1 MPIETILEETL
12 ETTLEIKTETLNDPF
27 GENNLSTP
35 SHIIQENNQ
44 TVVVPKQKKKKGPKF
59 IISGELKKRLK
70 KLIAESQNENA
81 INVATSILEL
91 KNEPE
96 SGYNYLGLSNSDY
109 SKISYLDNARIEKFK
124 DITKEELVIDN
135 NSKIYNIWTRL
146 DGSIRT
152 EEIKTY
158 SKNVKRPFVLATL
171 KEALGEDL
179 HPNFRAE
186 LEGTRDKLK
195 DRTIRPFI
203 EVDGERIYSIHAY
216 VAKFDPTYYSQMVND
231 FDFGRSHNKLAYD
244 SRRITFGLSSYQLEN
259 KKYCKIG
266 PHYYYSTNAY
276 YVKPSVIQVSK
287 LWDSNVRYHTK
298 VGKIVRKIFPNMFN
312 DIEITDFSEEY
323 RKLIVVNKAGGSYL
337 EVSGQEIAEAY
348 LEENAKTSG
357 TLGNSCMRY
366 NKCQSY
372 FKIYTENSFCKLG
385 ILKSRDKI
393 AARALLWEVE
403 GKIYYD
409 RIYYSDN
416 DSNYLLENIF
426 ISKGYTK
433 IYGGDQHIKIPIS
446 KEVFDSYE
454 RYPYLDTF
462 CYYDLCN
469 EVLTN
474 YEPENYHSMRRTD
487 GHLNNHYRE
496 TCAECGERVTED
508 DYAAVTMGD
517 HNGEI
522 LCNDCGTWTSNDE
535 YILRHD
541 LVVTYDSQYY
551 HTEEVVELFNG
562 EYAYRHDSDM
572 EIYENN
578 WGYFIPSHHEYIKIE
593 GLYYHPEDSE
603 AEELLEAQKEQE
615 NEEQTN

>member
-1 MPIETILEETL
+1 MPIETILEPIL
-12 ETTLEIKTETLNDPF
+12 EETLEIKTETLTDPF

-35 SHIIQENNQ
+35 SHIIQENN
-44 TVVVPKQKKKKGPKF
+44 VVVPKQKKVKRPKF

-70 KLIAESQNENA
+70 KLIAESDNENA
-81 INVATSILEL
+81 KHIATSILEL

-124 DITKEELVIDN
+124 DITKEELVINN
-135 NSKIYNIWTRL
+135 NSKIYNIWTSWN
-146 DGSIRT
+146 GST
-152 EEIKTY
+152 HTQEIKTY

-186 LEGTRDKLK
+186 LEGTRDRLK
-195 DRTIRPFI
+195 DGTIKPFI
-203 EVDGERIYSIHAY
+203 EVDGEKIYSIHAY
-216 VAKFDPTYYSQMVND
+216 VAKFDPTYYSQMVDD
-231 FDFGRSHNKLAYD
+231 FDSGRSYNKTAYD
-244 SRRITFGLSSYQLEN
+244 SRKIAFSFSSYQLEN

-266 PHYYYSTNAY
+266 PNYYYNTNSY
-276 YVKPSVIQVSK
+276 YIKPSVIQISK

-337 EVSGQEIAEAY
+337 EVSGQEIAESY

-366 NKCQSY
+366 DRCQSY

-403 GKIYYD
+403 GTIYYD

-426 ISKGYTK
+426 QSKGYTK
-433 IYGGDQHIKIPIS
+433 IYGSDKRLKFSIS

-454 RYPYLDTF
+454 KYPYLDTF

-474 YEPENYHSMRRTD
+474 YEPEDYYSMRRTD
-487 GHLNNHYRE
+487 GCLNNHYRE
-496 TCAECGERVTED
+496 TCVECGHTVSED
-508 DYAAVTMGD
+508 DYASITMGD

-522 LCNDCGTWTSNDE
+522 VCNDCGTWTSNDE
-535 YILRHD
+535 YILSQD
-541 LVVTYDSQYY
+541 LVTTYDDQYY
-551 HTEEVVELFNG
+551 HIEEVVELFNG
-562 EYAYRHDSDM
+562 EHAYAHDGDL
-572 EIYENN
+572 ETYENN
-578 WGYFIPSHHEYIKIE
+578 WGYFIPSHHDYIKIE

-603 AEELLEAQKEQE
+603 AEELLEKQE

>member
-1 MPIETILEETL
+1 MPVETILEPIL
-12 ETTLEIKTETLNDPF
+12 EETLEIKTETLTDPF

-35 SHIIQENNQ
+35 SHIIQENN
-44 TVVVPKQKKKKGPKF
+44 VVVPKQKKVKSPKF

-70 KLIAESQNENA
+70 KLIAESDNENA
-81 INVATSILEL
+81 KNVATSILEL

-135 NSKIYNIWTRL
+135 NSKIYNIWTSWN
-146 DGSIRT
+146 GST
-152 EEIKTY
+152 HTQEIKTY
-158 SKNVKRPFVLATL
+158 SKNVKRPFVLAPL

-179 HPNFRAE
+179 HPNFKAE

-195 DRTIRPFI
+195 DGIIQPFI
-203 EVDGERIYSIHAY
+203 EVNGEKIYSIHAY

-231 FDFGRSHNKLAYD
+231 FDYGRSHNPIGYD
-244 SRRITFGLSSYQLEN
+244 SRKITFSFSSYQLEN
-259 KKYCKIG
+259 KKYCKIS
-266 PHYYYSTNAY
+266 PNFYYSTNGY
-276 YVKPSVIQVSK
+276 YVKPSVIQISK

-298 VGKIVRKIFPNMFN
+298 VGKIVRKIFPNIFN

-337 EVSGQEIAEAY
+337 EVSGEEIAEAY
-348 LEENAKTSG
+348 LDENAKTSG
-357 TLGNSCMRY
+357 SLGNSCMRY
-366 NKCQSY
+366 SRCQSY

-403 GKIYYD
+403 GTIYYD
-409 RIYYSDN
+409 RIYYCDN
-416 DSNYLLENIF
+416 DSNYLLEGIF
-426 ISKGYTK
+426 QAKGYTK
-433 IYGGDQHIKIPIS
+433 IYGSDRSIEISIS

-454 RYPYLDTF
+454 KYPYLDTL

-474 YEPENYHSMRRTD
+474 YEPENYYSMRRTD
-487 GHLNNHYRE
+487 GWLNNHYNE
-496 TCAECGERVTED
+496 TCAECGDRVSED
-508 DYAAVTMGD
+508 DYATITMGD
-517 HNGEI
+517 HCGEI
-522 LCNDCGTWTSNDE
+522 VCNHCGTWTVNDE
-535 YILRHD
+535 YILSND
-541 LVVTYDSQYY
+541 LIETYEGEYY
-551 HTEEVVELFNG
+551 HIEDVVELFNG
-562 EYAYRHDSDM
+562 EYAYKHDDDLQS
-572 EIYENN
+572 YENN
-578 WGYFIPSHHEYIKIE
+578 RGYFIRSHHEYVKIE

-603 AEELLEAQKEQE
+603 AEELLEKQE